1 MLLEECKYVVS
12 EKFAKCII
20 GHIELSSDS
29 DKENSDEDNSDEE
42 NSFEEILMRKF
53 LKKLK

>member
-1 MLLEECKYVVS
+1 MLLEECKCVVS
-12 EKFAKCII
+12 EKIAKYII

-42 NSFEEILMRKF
+42 NSVEEILMRKF